1 MRKWGKFRRLPAE
14 EKATLFAALALLLGV
29 RVGLRALG
37 LQRVLA
43 TLDRRLTLAP
53 AEGTDTDFLALR
65 TARLVAVAA
74 RLAGGTCLARSI
86 VLVSLLK
93 RRGIPA
99 ELRIGVR
106 KTEGG
111 FEAHAWVEAAGTILN
126 DGPDIAERFTAFD
139 RNFALARASW
149 R

>member
-1 MRKWGKFRRLPAE
+1 MNNWQKFRQLPGPEQSVLLAALVLLPA
-14 EKATLFAALALLLGV
+14 V

-37 LQRVLA
+37 LRRVLA
-43 TLDRRLTLAP
+43 MLDRRLP
-53 AEGTDTDFLALR
+53 AAARCANADFVALR

-74 RLAGGTCLARSI
+74 RISGGTCLARSI
-86 VLVSLLK
+86 VLVTLLK

-106 KTEGG
+106 KGERG
-111 FEAHAWVEAAGTILN
+111 FEAHAWVEAEGTILN
-126 DGPDIAERFTAFD
+126 DGPDVAERFTAFD
-139 RNFALARASW
+139 RNFALAQVSW